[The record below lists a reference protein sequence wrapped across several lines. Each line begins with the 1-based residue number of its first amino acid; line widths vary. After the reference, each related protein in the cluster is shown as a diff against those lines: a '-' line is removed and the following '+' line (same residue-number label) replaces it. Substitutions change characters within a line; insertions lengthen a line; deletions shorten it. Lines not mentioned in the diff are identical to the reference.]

1 MAYRGRLLDGLLDE
15 LITDLPAILLV
26 GPRAAGKTTTALQ
39 RAASVIRL
47 DVPGEALAFRADP
60 DAIIRGASEPLLLD
74 EWQAVPETFPA
85 VKRAIDT
92 EARPGR
98 FLLTGSAYGD
108 LEGTTAAGTGRIVRL
123 RLLGMTVRE
132 QNGQLARDSIIDRMA
147 RGEPIA
153 TPGERLDIRD
163 YLDLALRSGFPEALS
178 VSSATARQRWLEG
191 YVAQIITRDP
201 TGTVGARDPLR
212 LSRYLEAYALNSAG
226 ITEAKSIYEAAGI
239 DRGTAASYERVL
251 ENVFVVESLPAWR
264 TNRLKRLTLA
274 PKRYVMD
281 AGLMAAI
288 LRTDMQAILRDGK
301 LLGRVI
307 DTFVTQQLRG
317 ELEVSPARPRLYHLR
332 DQDGRRE
339 VDIIAELGGERILG
353 FEVKAGASVTA
364 GDARHLAWLRDELG
378 DRFVAGAVFHTGPHA
393 FPLGERITALPIST
407 IWAALP
413 ETGRGCPDQRLS
425 QTRASGVTLV
435 LGRRAVLRADDR
447 LERGGVGSEPAAP
460 RVRFRRA
467 PGQPVEAGRPAG
479 RVPGGP
485 ARLELVGEHQAGALA
500 VGVQLEPRGRG
511 RATHHVNGDALCS

>member
-1 MAYRGRLLDGLLDE
+1 MPYRSRLLDGLLDE
-15 LITDLPAILLV
+15 LMVDLPAILLV

-60 DAIIRGASEPLLLD
+60 DAIIRGADEPLLLD

-85 VKRAIDT
+85 VKRAIDV

-108 LEGTTAAGTGRIVRL
+108 LEGMTAAGTGRIVRL

-132 QNGQLARDSIIDRMA
+132 QNGQLTRGSVIDRIA
-147 RGEPIA
+147 RGEPVA
-153 TPGERLDIRD
+153 APGDRLDIRD

-178 VSSATARQRWLEG
+178 IRGATARQRWLEG

-201 TGTVGARDPLR
+201 TGTVGARDSLR

-226 ITEAKSIYEAAGI
+226 TAEAKSIYEAAGI

-264 TNRLKRLTLA
+264 TNRLKRLAVA
-274 PKRYVMD
+274 PKRYVLD

-288 LRTDMQAILRDGK
+288 LRTDMQAILHDGK

-307 DTFVTQQLRG
+307 DTFVAQQLRG
-317 ELEVSPARPRLYHLR
+317 ELEVSATRPRLYHLR

-339 VDIIAELGGERILG
+339 IDIVAELGGERVLG
-353 FEVKAGASVTA
+353 FEIKAGASVTA
-364 GDARHLAWLRDELG
+364 HDARHLAWLRDELG

-393 FPLGERITALPIST
+393 FPLGERITALPISS
-407 IWAALP
+407 IWASLP
-413 ETGRGCPDQRLS
+413 QPRQAPRRGGEPQ
-425 QTRASGVTLV
+425 ASG
-435 LGRRAVLRADDR
+435 
-447 LERGGVGSEPAAP
+447 
-460 RVRFRRA
+460 
-467 PGQPVEAGRPAG
+467 PAG
-479 RVPGGP
+479 VVRTARGPHRPPRSREIIGCCSDQMRVEITPDDV
-485 ARLELVGEHQAGALA
+485 RL
-500 VGVQLEPRGRG
+500 
-511 RATHHVNGDALCS
+511 

>member
-1 MAYRGRLLDGLLDE
+1 MAYRSRLLDGLLDE
-15 LITDLPAILLV
+15 LMAELPAVLLV

-60 DAIIRGASEPLLLD
+60 DAIIRGVDEPLLLD
-74 EWQAVPETFPA
+74 EWQTVPETFPA

-108 LEGTTAAGTGRIVRL
+108 LEGTTAAGTGRITRL

-132 QNGQLARDSIIDRMA
+132 QHGQLTRDSIIDRMA
-147 RGEPIA
+147 RGEPVA

-178 VSSATARQRWLEG
+178 IRSTAARQRWLEG
-191 YVAQIITRDP
+191 
-201 TGTVGARDPLR
+201 
-212 LSRYLEAYALNSAG
+212 YLEAYALNSAG

-239 DRGTAASYERVL
+239 DRGTATSYERVL

-264 TNRLKRLTLA
+264 TNRLKRLALA
-274 PKRYVMD
+274 PKRYVLD

-288 LRTDMQAILRDGK
+288 LRTDAQAILHDGK

-307 DTFVTQQLRG
+307 DTFVAQQLRG
-317 ELEVSPARPRLYHLR
+317 ELEVSTTRPRLYHLR

-339 VDIIAELGGERILG
+339 VDIVAELGGERVLG
-353 FEVKAGASVTA
+353 FEIKAGASVTA

-378 DRFVAGAVFHTGPHA
+378 DRFIAGAVFHTGPHA
-393 FPLGERITALPIST
+393 FPLGDRITALP
-407 IWAALP
+407 
-413 ETGRGCPDQRLS
+413 
-425 QTRASGVTLV
+425 
-435 LGRRAVLRADDR
+435 
-447 LERGGVGSEPAAP
+447 
-460 RVRFRRA
+460 F
-467 PGQPVEAGRPAG
+467 
-479 RVPGGP
+479 
-485 ARLELVGEHQAGALA
+485 
-500 VGVQLEPRGRG
+500 
-511 RATHHVNGDALCS
+511 